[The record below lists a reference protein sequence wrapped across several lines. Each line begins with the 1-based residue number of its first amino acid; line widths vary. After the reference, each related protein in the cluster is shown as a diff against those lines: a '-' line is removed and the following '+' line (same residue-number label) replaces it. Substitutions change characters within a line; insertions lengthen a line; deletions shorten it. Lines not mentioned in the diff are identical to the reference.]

1 FDEALLKRASF
12 DALFL
17 RCAIM
22 CRFLDQT
29 QSKLGVERV
38 FSRSLVVWNQRIALT
53 EWICPA
59 TAGPLSSR
67 SQICDRL
74 VYESKQR

>member
-1 FDEALLKRASF
+1 
-12 DALFL
+12 
-17 RCAIM
+17 M

-29 QSKLGVERV
+29 QPKFGIERV
-38 FSRSLVVWNQRIALT
+38 FSRSLVWNQRIALT

-59 TAGPLSSR
+59 TAGSLSSR